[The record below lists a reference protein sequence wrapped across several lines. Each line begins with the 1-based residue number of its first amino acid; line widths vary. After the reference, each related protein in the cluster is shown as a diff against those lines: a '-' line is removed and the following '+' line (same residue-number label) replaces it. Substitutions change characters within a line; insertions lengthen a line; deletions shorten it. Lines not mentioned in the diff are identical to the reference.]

1 MPTRPYPDRFP
12 DAASLLRG
20 KGTAMPDKGL
30 SDKGLP
36 GRGLSGTGLAGA
48 KLAEA
53 EDAVFW
59 LSTPAAAC
67 IRQHHYVRAGFVIL
81 AGLCGRWIGRL
92 AGRLIGS
99 LIGRFHR
106 WGRRAADRPFALA
119 GGLIAAG
126 LLLGIF
132 RESGLWDAAPTSAP
146 RVAEPAAP
154 PAPPPAWKT
163 VARAPSLYALQA
175 PELDRLPRASL
186 VRRHENGTRE
196 DRLLAGSFAG
206 DELHL
211 NLAIRRLAT
220 DGDIDGE
227 GLAASHFVATAR
239 RTAQAGLSVLRL
251 AQPTPLPT
259 KFGIGEAADA
269 LLAEGGQERACLV
282 VGLSASEGLLRVDG
296 WFCGSAQRPAD
307 RGALACLIDRLDL
320 VAAGD
325 DRPLKALFAAAE
337 RRREARCA
345 AGAPNPSGRRLSWID
360 PVTAPPPLRGA
371 TARP

>member
-1 MPTRPYPDRFP
+1 MPTRPHPDRFP
-12 DAASLLRG
+12 DATRL
-20 KGTAMPDKGL
+20 KGMAGAGMT
-30 SDKGLP
+30 
-36 GRGLSGTGLAGA
+36 GTGMASVH
-48 KLAEA
+48 LAET

-59 LSTPAAAC
+59 LSTPADAR
-67 IRQHHYVRAGFVIL
+67 IRPHHYVRAACVIL

-99 LIGRFHR
+99 IIGRFHR
-106 WGRRAADRPFALA
+106 WGRRAAERPFALA

-126 LLLGIF
+126 LLLGML

-154 PAPPPAWKT
+154 PAPPPAWKA

-175 PELDRLPRASL
+175 PELDRLPRTSL

-196 DRLLAGSFAG
+196 DRLLAGMFAG
-206 DELHL
+206 DDLHL
-211 NLAIRRLAT
+211 NLAIRRLAIH
-220 DGDIDGE
+220 GDGE
-227 GLAASHFVATAR
+227 APATSHFVATAR

-259 KFGIGEAADA
+259 KFGTGEAADA

-296 WFCGSAQRPAD
+296 WFCGSAERPAD